1 MGAPGL
7 FENAN
12 ARARKHAHNYSLR
25 GSNPRPMAH
34 KTIALTTE
42 LRERLSQHATA
53 MISEGCRGTLTLQFS
68 AGLQPSRGKAGQLA
82 ITVI

>member
-1 MGAPGL
+1 
-7 FENAN
+7 
-12 ARARKHAHNYSLR
+12 
-25 GSNPRPMAH
+25 MAH

-53 MISEGCRGTLTLQFS
+53 MISEGCRGTLTLQFYLANLPG